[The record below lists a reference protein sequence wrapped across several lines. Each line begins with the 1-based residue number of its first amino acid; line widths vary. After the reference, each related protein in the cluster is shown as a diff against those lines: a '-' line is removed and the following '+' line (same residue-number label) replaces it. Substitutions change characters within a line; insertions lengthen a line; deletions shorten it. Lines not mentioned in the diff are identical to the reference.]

1 VIEVL
6 SRLIIELSKTR
17 VLAFVSEELKLAPL
31 NGCRGLGGAYNISH
45 DKLISLALFV
55 SWIVLIGVFSLFS
68 LEMHGHGIDRRFRA
82 LSSTSSLLLYT
93 I

>member
-6 SRLIIELSKTR
+6 SRLIIELS
-17 VLAFVSEELKLAPL
+17 EELKLASL
-31 NGCRGLGGAYNISH
+31 NGCRGSGGAYNILH

-55 SWIVLIGVFSLFS
+55 SWIVLIGGFSLFS

-82 LSSTSSLLLYT
+82 LSSTLSLLLYT

>member
-6 SRLIIELSKTR
+6 SRLIIELS
-17 VLAFVSEELKLAPL
+17 EELEPATL

-55 SWIVLIGVFSLFS
+55 IWIVLIGVFSLF
-68 LEMHGHGIDRRFRA
+68 
-82 LSSTSSLLLYT
+82 
-93 I
+93 